1 MALKHIVYV
10 HNFVYNYSE
19 YEQEFT
25 FSSHFFQNISG
36 LYCYLMVY
44 TFFSTTFIHLVFRE
58 NRESNFGRE
67 SLSLVNTLIY
77 IGSHKNLYHMI
88 LEFTSVEAEGLLCM
102 FLAFRDTAGQERFRT
117 ITTAYY
123 RGAMVRQ
130 M

>member
-88 LEFTSVEAEGLLCM
+88 LEFTSVEADGL
-102 FLAFRDTAGQERFRT
+102 FWAFRDTAGQERFRT